1 MSNERSVVVAAQ
13 APDTPFNSL
22 HQHSERTPDEPS
34 TCVICLEPRLGE
46 SDRSPLR
53 PCRFRLRLPRCV
65 APTTSFMPSV
75 QIRCQRHQVRLRTS
89 DGPKVFVLPLPRYES
104 APSLPPDGNISRGC
118 PRSRIR
124 AINARGQHQNN
135 QDASLEHRRKVY
147 KEKLYSLHV
156 GSNPFSRYRNLN
168 PQAFQQ
174 DETLVRR
181 AKIWIRRELQ
191 VFDFLDPASARE
203 EPSRRPARNAEFL
216 GVYILA
222 VLKSIDI
229 RGSAGQAEEL
239 LQEFLGRDNAR
250 LFLHELGS
258 WLRSPYEN
266 YEIGMRPCNMTIRLS
281 HPRTMERVWLFA
293 EAELESESAIPCC
306 IHSER
311 ALPLA
316 VACNGSRGTLDGNGL
331 RRLQKDVMVLYRV
344 PCPSAD
350 VKLIPLPS
358 TWAHHAVALG
368 VQTPHRLRGL
378 QVKSC
383 AAPCPY

>member
-1 MSNERSVVVAAQ
+1 MSSEGSVAVAAQ
-13 APDTPFNSL
+13 APDTPFNGL
-22 HQHSERTPDEPS
+22 HQHTERTPDEPS
-34 TCVICLEPRLGE
+34 TCVICLEPVSEKAIALPCAHADFDFACLGAW
-46 SDRSPLR
+46 L
-53 PCRFRLRLPRCV
+53 
-65 APTTSFMPSV
+65 
-75 QIRCQRHQVRLRTS
+75 QRHLSCPLCKSGVSGIKYDFETS

-104 APSLPPDGNISRGC
+104 APSLPPGGTISRGC

-124 AINARGQHQNN
+124 ATNARGQHHNN

-156 GSNPFSRYRNLN
+156 GSNAFSRYRNLN

-191 VFDFLDPASARE
+191 VFDFLDPASALE

-258 WLRSPYEN
+258 WLRSPYEQL
-266 YEIGMRPCNMTIRLS
+266 RD
-281 HPRTMERVWLFA
+281 WD
-293 EAELESESAIPCC
+293 EAVQYDNQAFPSKNDGAG
-306 IHSER
+306 
-311 ALPLA
+311 LA
-316 VACNGSRGTLDGNGL
+316 L
-331 RRLQKDVMVLYRV
+331 RR
-344 PCPSAD
+344 SGA
-350 VKLIPLPS
+350 
-358 TWAHHAVALG
+358 
-368 VQTPHRLRGL
+368 
-378 QVKSC
+378 
-383 AAPCPY
+383 